1 MFRAFVT
8 ALILFASAMQ
18 AQAQGRYWVQ
28 IEARQTLTEATERA
42 RFYARSFDDVEGYYL
57 GRGFYGIV
65 LGPYSESLARAELS
79 RLLSSGQI
87 PSDSYLQ
94 NGRRF
99 EQQFWPIGGT
109 QASTVST
116 APDRAPEL
124 PALPQMDVTA
134 PEETLSQ
141 ARASEAALPREAR
154 EELQLALRWA
164 GFYNSAIDGAFG
176 RGTRSAMA
184 AWQTAYNQEPT
195 GVLTARQ
202 RALLLLQYNAVIAD
216 LGMQLVR
223 DDAAGIQMKLPTAAV
238 TFAEYQPPFAQYDGR
253 GDLSAARVLM
263 ISQTGDAGRLTGLYE
278 VLQVVDIMPTE
289 GPRSL
294 QGNSFTI
301 EGIGDGI
308 HSYATASLQDGEIKG
323 FVLVWPEGDDRRRA
337 RVLDLMT
344 SSFTR
349 LDGTLDPNLVPASED
364 QSIDMIAGLSVRQP
378 KLSRSGFYVS
388 RDGLVLTTPEAV
400 ESCARITFDRDT
412 EAEVVVS
419 DPALGFAL
427 LRPLEALSPIEVAAF
442 QPRTPRL
449 KDPVAVAGYPYN
461 GALNAPTLTFGT
473 LEDIRDL
480 TGDDRIARLS
490 VATQPSNAGGPVLD
504 QGGNVLG
511 MLLPR
516 NGDGGQALPADVQ
529 FALDAEMIAA
539 TLETLNITPVRNDAG
554 PALSAHALTEKA
566 ANVTVLVSCW

>member
-1 MFRAFVT
+1 MFRAFVV
-8 ALILFASAMQ
+8 ALVIFVSAMQ
-18 AQAQGRYWVQ
+18 AQAQDRYWVQ

-42 RFYARSFDDVEGYYL
+42 RFYARRFSDVEGYYL

-99 EQQFWPIGGT
+99 EQQFWPIGGA

-124 PALPQMDVTA
+124 PALPQVDLNA
-134 PEETLSQ
+134 PEETLGQ

-184 AWQTAYNQEPT
+184 AWQSAYNQEPT

-202 RALLLLQYNAVIAD
+202 RALLLLQYNAVIAGLD
-216 LGMQLVR
+216 MQLVR
-223 DDAAGIQMKLPTAAV
+223 DDAAGIQMQLPTVAV
-238 TFAEYQPPFAQYDGR
+238 AFTEYQPPFAQYDGQ

-263 ISQTGDAGRLTGLYE
+263 ISQPGDAGRLRGLYE
-278 VLQVVDIMPTE
+278 VLQVLDIMPTE
-289 GPRSL
+289 GPRRL

-301 EGIGDGI
+301 EGIGDDI

-323 FVLVWPEGDDRRRA
+323 FVLVWPAGDDRRRA
-337 RVLDLMT
+337 RVLDLMN
-344 SSFTR
+344 SSFAR

-364 QSIDMIAGLSVRQP
+364 QAIDMIAGLSVRQP

-388 RDGLVLTTPEAV
+388 RDGLVVTTPEAV

-412 EAEVVVS
+412 EAEVLAS

-449 KDPVAVAGYPYN
+449 KDPVAVAGYPFN

-516 NGDGGQALPADVQ
+516 NGDGGQTLPADVQ
-529 FALDAEMIAA
+529 FALDAEMIIA
-539 TLETLNITPVRNDAG
+539 TLETLNITPTRNDAG

>member
-1 MFRAFVT
+1 MFRAFVV
-8 ALILFASAMQ
+8 ALLLFVSAVQ
-18 AQAQGRYWVQ
+18 AQAQDRYWVQ

-42 RFYARSFDDVEGYYL
+42 RFYARRFSNVEGYYL

-99 EQQFWPIGGT
+99 EQQFWPIGGA

-116 APDRAPEL
+116 VPDRAPEL
-124 PALPQMDVTA
+124 PALPQVDLTA
-134 PEETLSQ
+134 PEETLGQ

-154 EELQLALRWA
+154 KELQLALRWA

-184 AWQTAYNQEPT
+184 AWQSAYNQEPT

-216 LGMQLVR
+216 LDMQLVR
-223 DDAAGIQMKLPTAAV
+223 DDAAGIQMQLPTAAV
-238 TFAEYQPPFAQYDGR
+238 AFAEYQPPFAQYDGQ

-263 ISQTGDAGRLTGLYE
+263 ISQLGDAGRLRGLYE
-278 VLQVVDIMPTE
+278 VLQVLDIMPTE

-301 EGIGDGI
+301 EGLGDGI

-323 FVLVWPEGDDRRRA
+323 FVLVWPAGDDRRRA
-337 RVLDLMT
+337 RVLDLMNA
-344 SSFTR
+344 SFAR

-364 QSIDMIAGLSVRQP
+364 QAIDMIAGLSVRQP
-378 KLSRSGFYVS
+378 RLSRSGFYVS

-400 ESCARITFDRDT
+400 ESCARITFDRETD
-412 EAEVVVS
+412 AEVLAT
-419 DPALGFAL
+419 DPALGITL
-427 LRPLEALSPIEVAAF
+427 LRPLAALSPIEVAAF

-449 KDPVAVAGYPYN
+449 KDPVAVAGYPFN

-516 NGDGGQALPADVQ
+516 NGDGGQTLPADVQ
-529 FALDAEMIAA
+529 FALDAALIAA